1 MGKSKITYIDTNVT
15 DLYDN
20 DEGTSGAS
28 QGGQGGAVQGDG
40 TVVDSLTN
48 TSTTSALSANQGKVL
63 NDKIDEIA
71 DSNGSWT
78 TF

>member
-28 QGGQGGAVQGDG
+28 QGGAVQGDG